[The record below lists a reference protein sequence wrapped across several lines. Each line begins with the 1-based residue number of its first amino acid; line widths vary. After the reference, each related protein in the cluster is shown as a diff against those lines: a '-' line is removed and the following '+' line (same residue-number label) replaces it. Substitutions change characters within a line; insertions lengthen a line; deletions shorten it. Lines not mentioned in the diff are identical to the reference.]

1 MGLDLWVLLIV
12 AIVVMMK
19 GGRRKKKKGLMIFA
33 MDQRSEGWSSTAN
46 VRGQDH
52 VSTDDCS

>member
-1 MGLDLWVLLIV
+1 MSGFGPMGFAHCRHCSDDERWK
-12 AIVVMMK
+12 M
-19 GGRRKKKKGLMIFA
+19 GMIFE